1 MSPLPLKAD
10 KHQTSPFVRF
20 VPKSGHCRN
29 ARQDWI
35 MAFKAAGER
44 GRCAVANGWLSSRT
58 RKIALDAESTKTNR
72 TTTRVGLRRENRLKL
87 AKVMVSQKT
96 NTARNGRG
104 IELPA

>member
-1 MSPLPLKAD
+1 MRSGELEICISP
-10 KHQTSPFVRF
+10 
-20 VPKSGHCRN
+20 
-29 ARQDWI
+29 
-35 MAFKAAGER
+35 
-44 GRCAVANGWLSSRT
+44 ANGWLSSRT
-58 RKIALDAESTKTNR
+58 RKIAPDAESTKTNR